1 MGSPAPRPDQ
11 RPPRQP
17 ADIFDSLVTGV
28 QRIRAVKMFRASSAA
43 VRWVILIA
51 IIGVGAALL
60 IAFAVSLLVS
70 LIPSAGG

>member
-1 MGSPAPRPDQ
+1 VGE
-11 RPPRQP
+11 
-17 ADIFDSLVTGV
+17 IFDSVVDSV
-28 QRIRAVKMFRASSAA
+28 QRIRAVRMYRASSAA

-70 LIPSAGG
+70 LVPSANG

>member
-1 MGSPAPRPDQ
+1 MGSPAPRTDQ

-17 ADIFDSLVTGV
+17 VDIFESLVTGV

>member
-1 MGSPAPRPDQ
+1 
-11 RPPRQP
+11 
-17 ADIFDSLVTGV
+17 V

-43 VRWVILIA
+43 VRWLVLIA